1 MARPLEGLLVLALEQ
16 AVAAPL
22 CTCRLAEAG
31 ARVIKVERPGGD
43 FARHYDKVAKGE
55 SAYFLWL
62 NHGKESLTLDLSL
75 EEDKALAER
84 IIAKADIVVENFKP
98 GSMTRLGFSPERL
111 RKDYPSL
118 ILCSVSGYGA
128 APELRDRKAYDLL
141 IQAESG
147 LASITGAAEAPGR
160 VGVSVADI
168 AAGMNAY
175 QGILEAVIARRNDG
189 HGTHIEV
196 SLFDTLADW
205 MTVPLLHYDYTGK
218 APERVGLRHPS
229 IAPYGVFETA
239 DERQILISIQNERE
253 WKALC
258 AEVLGQPELATED
271 RFSNN
276 LLRVANR
283 PALEDVIGAIFTKLT
298 FAETSRRLEAAN
310 IAFAALNGVA
320 ELSDHPALRRM
331 TVETPSGEVS
341 LPAMPVRQN
350 GETPS
355 PGAVPGP
362 GQQTEAIRLEFAE
375 ELA

>member
-1 MARPLEGLLVLALEQ
+1 M
-16 AVAAPL
+16 
-22 CTCRLAEAG
+22 
-31 ARVIKVERPGGD
+31 
-43 FARHYDKVAKGE
+43 
-55 SAYFLWL
+55 
-62 NHGKESLTLDLSL
+62 
-75 EEDKALAER
+75 
-84 IIAKADIVVENFKP
+84 
-98 GSMTRLGFSPERL
+98 
-111 RKDYPSL
+111 
-118 ILCSVSGYGA
+118 
-128 APELRDRKAYDLL
+128 
-141 IQAESG
+141 
-147 LASITGAAEAPGR
+147 
-160 VGVSVADI
+160 ADI

-175 QGILEAVIARRNDG
+175 QAILEAVIARRNDG

-253 WKALC
+253 WKKLC
-258 AEVLGQPELATED
+258 AEVLGQPGLVTEN

-283 PALEDVIGAIFTKLT
+283 PALEDVIGAIFAKLT

-341 LPAMPVRQN
+341 LPARPVRHN
-350 GETPS
+350 GEASST
-355 PGAVPGP
+355 GAVPGP
-362 GQQTEAIRLEFAE
+362 GQQTKAISLEFAE

>member
-1 MARPLEGLLVLALEQ
+1 MTRPLEGLLVLALEQ

-22 CTCRLAEAG
+22 CTCRLAAAG

-43 FARHYDKVAKGE
+43 FARHYDDVAKGE

-62 NHGKESLTLDLSL
+62 NHGKESLTLDLRL
-75 EEDKALAER
+75 AEDRALAER

-98 GSMTRLGFSPERL
+98 GAMSRLGFSPKRL

-118 ILCSVSGYGA
+118 IVCSISGYGT
-128 APELRDRKAYDLL
+128 APELKDRKAYDLL

-175 QGILEAVIARRNDG
+175 QAILEAVIARGKDG
-189 HGTHIEV
+189 QGDHVEV

-205 MTVPLLHYDYTGK
+205 MTVPLLHYDYAGK

-229 IAPYGVFETA
+229 IAPYGVFETQ
-239 DERQILISIQNERE
+239 DGRSILISIQNERE
-253 WKALC
+253 WKKLC
-258 AEVLGQPELATED
+258 DEVLHRSVLAFDD
-271 RFSNN
+271 RFSSN
-276 LLRVANR
+276 LARVANR
-283 PALEDVIGAIFTKLT
+283 PALEEEIAEIFGQLSFKE
-298 FAETSRRLEAAN
+298 ASRRLENAD

-331 TVETPSGEVS
+331 SVETPFGAIS
-341 LPAMPVRQN
+341 LPAMPVRR
-350 GETPS
+350 S
-355 PGAVPGP
+355 RASADPGPVPIP
-362 GQQTEAIRLEFAE
+362 GQQSELIRLEFTE
-375 ELA
+375 KPD